1 MTTYEIKGIV
11 ESVGETKAFGANG
24 FVKRELVVNTATQGS
39 TYPNPVLLTIKKD
52 KCALADGLREGQ
64 EVTAQVTI
72 DGRRWD
78 GPNGVRYFTELNV
91 WKLAAAPA
99 PEAEQTDA
107 PDEGG
112 DVLPF

>member
-1 MTTYEIKGIV
+1 MTTYEIKGVV
-11 ESVGETKAFGANG
+11 ESVGETKAFGQSG
-24 FVKRELVVNTATQGS
+24 FVKREIVVNIAAPGS
-39 TYPNPVLLTIKKD
+39 TYPNPVLLTLKKD

-91 WKLAAAPA
+91 WKIAAA
-99 PEAEQTDA
+99 PEAEQDA
-107 PDEGG
+107 PEEGG